1 MDAGRSCIDVLYSV
15 DATKR
20 LPAPIQQKAP
30 KQRRHSSVAEK
41 RRRQTPLPTTFP
53 RHILLVTPPPPLQVA
68 SVKSRAPQS
77 SRPNGPRIRSE
88 VLSPQ
93 VSRQAPSLQTKDSP
107 PLPPS
112 AEECHSR
119 EAVIHAANP
128 TNSRVLSLQ
137 GRPPAISDPRNRR
150 EPEGEK

>member
-30 KQRRHSSVAEK
+30 KAKATFE
-41 RRRQTPLPTTFP
+41 RRRETPPPDSPANDISSPHF
-53 RHILLVTPPPPLQVA
+53 VGYPPPLQVP